1 MADASEQGQRVGT
14 AERLILGGATAVIIL
29 FVIAPI
35 LFVPIVSFTSVETL
49 QFPPPG
55 LSLKWYAQ
63 VLDMLRSGDD
73 DTTRLLG
80 AFLTSLA
87 IAGLAVL
94 LCVAAGVPAA
104 LALSR
109 DELRGSALLDLL
121 LTVPIVFPTIALAV
135 AMLLIVSA
143 LGVDFGIWQIVVAH
157 SVIALPFMV
166 RNCMAAL
173 GASDRSLT
181 EAAATLGAPAWRA
194 FLEITLPL
202 MKGGIA
208 SGALLVF
215 VISFNEFTLT
225 YFLYTIDVFP
235 LSMWLFQKSNTSLSP
250 LIFAVS
256 TLVILVNVVAIAL
269 LDKAVG
275 ARGSA
280 F

>member
-1 MADASEQGQRVGT
+1 MADTDDPGTRVGT
-14 AERLILGGATAVIIL
+14 AERLLLGGTTTIIVL
-29 FVIAPI
+29 FVVAPI

-63 VLDMLRSGDD
+63 VFDMVRSGDD
-73 DTTRLLG
+73 DTTRLLA
-80 AFLTSLA
+80 AFLTSLS
-87 IAGLAVL
+87 IAGLTALVCVL
-94 LCVAAGVPAA
+94 AGVPAA
-104 LALSR
+104 LALTR
-109 DELRGSALLDLL
+109 DELRCNALLDLL

-135 AMLLIVSA
+135 AMLLIVST
-143 LGVDFGIWQIVVAH
+143 LGLDLGLWQIVIAH
-157 SVIALPFMV
+157 AVIALPFMV

-173 GASDRSLT
+173 VASDRSLT

-194 FLEITLPL
+194 FVEITLPL